1 MAHFLVYSTRGS
13 ESAATGVAPFY
24 FAKGILEAG
33 HTVEIWLIGD
43 ATYLAKETGLNNV
56 RELMNEVAT
65 QGVKIM
71 VLDTSGSWRD
81 VKPEDLKK
89 KNAKF
94 GTSRM
99 FAEAVLAADKV
110 VGF

>member
-1 MAHFLVYSTRGS
+1 MAHFLVYATRGS
-13 ESAATGVAPFY
+13 ESAATGIAPFY
-24 FAKGILEAG
+24 FAKGIIEAG
-33 HTVEIWLIGD
+33 HSVEIWLIGD
-43 ATYLAKETGLNNV
+43 ATYLAKESAAT
-56 RELMNEVAT
+56 ETHKLMTEVAT
-65 QGVKIM
+65 QGVKIK

-81 VKPEDLKK
+81 VKPEELKK
-89 KNAKF
+89 QNAQF

>member
-1 MAHFLVYSTRGS
+1 MAHFLVYTSRGS
-13 ESAATGVAPFY
+13 ESAATGIAPFY

-43 ATYLAKETGLNNV
+43 ATYLVKETGLSDV
-56 RELMNEVAT
+56 CALMSEVASN
-65 QGVKIM
+65 GVTVM

>member
-1 MAHFLVYSTRGS
+1 MAHFLVYTSRGS
-13 ESAATGVAPFY
+13 ESIATGIAPFY

-43 ATYLAKETGLNNV
+43 ATYLVKDTGLSDV
-56 RELMNEVAT
+56 RTLMGEVSG
-65 QGVKIM
+65 QGVQIM

-81 VKPEDLKK
+81 VKPEDLKR

>member
-1 MAHFLVYSTRGS
+1 MAHFLVYTSRGS
-13 ESAATGVAPFY
+13 ESAATGIAPFY

-43 ATYLAKETGLNNV
+43 ATYLVKDSGLNDT
-56 RELMNEVAT
+56 RELMREVAA
-65 QGVKIM
+65 QGVDIM

-81 VKPEDLKK
+81 VRPEDLKK
-89 KNAKF
+89 KNAKS

>member
-1 MAHFLVYSTRGS
+1 MAHFLVYTSRGS
-13 ESAATGVAPFY
+13 ESAATGIAPFY

-43 ATYLAKETGLNNV
+43 ATYLVKDSGLNDS
-56 RELMNEVAT
+56 RALMNEIAASGVA
-65 QGVKIM
+65 IM

>member
-1 MAHFLVYSTRGS
+1 MAHFLVYTSRGS
-13 ESAATGVAPFY
+13 ESVATGIAPFY

-33 HTVEIWLIGD
+33 HTAEIWLIGD
-43 ATYLAKETGLNNV
+43 ATYLVKETGLSDV
-56 RELMNEVAT
+56 RMLMNEVAR
-65 QGVKIM
+65 QGVNIM

-81 VKPEDLKK
+81 VQPEDLRK

-94 GTSRM
+94 GTTRM